1 MTYGGEHLA
10 GTDAV
15 VEAHPVVVVWVLA
28 LVQDVLV
35 AVEVGLLVGH
45 PVTAGHPDRVT
56 GVEVPEGVS
65 TIAVALIMTALE
77 VVAFV
82 KDNL

>member
-35 AVEVGLLVGH
+35 AIEVGLLVGH

-56 GVEVPEGVS
+56 AVEVSERVS
-65 TIAVALIMTALE
+65 TVTVALIVSTLE

-82 KDNL
+82 KDYL

>member
-1 MTYGGEHLA
+1 M
-10 GTDAV
+10 
-15 VEAHPVVVVWVLA
+15 VVVWVLA

-35 AVEVGLLVGH
+35 AIEVGLLVGH

-56 GVEVPEGVS
+56 GVEVPEGVG
-65 TIAVALIMTALE
+65 TIVVALIVAALE

-82 KDNL
+82 KNYLWRTEMYKIVYI